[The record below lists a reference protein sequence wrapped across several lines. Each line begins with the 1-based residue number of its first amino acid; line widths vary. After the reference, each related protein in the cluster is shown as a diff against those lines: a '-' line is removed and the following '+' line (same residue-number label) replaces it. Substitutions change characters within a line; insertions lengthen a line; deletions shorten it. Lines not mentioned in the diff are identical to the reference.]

1 MFYFNN
7 STVTNPQVDAWKAG
21 GDESKVAAAKDILK
35 VGQLLTAT
43 EVRSS
48 KRYWHVM
55 QNDETK
61 RIYPSI
67 YKQNVI
73 GILWSTMAEF
83 GTYFGSEPYLPYGIQ
98 LLPLTPIAE
107 ERDDLSWAFEMY
119 KPFAK
124 MCREDSSCGDNGWS
138 ILVLAILATVG
149 HTDLASK
156 KAQRLSSNVFNVPGG
171 NGHSKSN
178 TLWYIATRA
187 HVETPLSLDGELDV
201 ESLDDEPGV
210 ALNCYRP
217 DTCTD
222 QVLDTLAGEYSC
234 RDRIIFLM
242 DSMGNTMRDA
252 CTTVGSVEFP
262 LECGHCN
269 PPG

>member
-1 MFYFNN
+1 
-7 STVTNPQVDAWKAG
+7 VGAWKEW

-43 EVRSS
+43 EVRSA

-98 LLPLTPIAE
+98 LLPLTAISE
-107 ERDDLSWAFEMY
+107 DRDDLSWAFEMY

-124 MCREDSSCGDNGWS
+124 MCREDSSCSDNGWS
-138 ILVLAILATVG
+138 ILVLAMLATVG
-149 HTDLASK
+149 HVDLASK
-156 KAQRLSSNVFNVPGG
+156 EAQRLPSNVFNVPGG

-178 TLWYIATRA
+178 TLWYVATRA
-187 HVETPLSLDGELDV
+187 HVETPLSLDDELDVESLDDELDV
-201 ESLDDEPGV
+201 ESLDDEPDV
-210 ALNCYRP
+210 ELNCYRP

-222 QVLDTLAGEYSC
+222 QVLDTLGGEYSC

-262 LECGHCN
+262 LECGPCN
-269 PPG
+269 PTG